1 MPGYV
6 VHIAIAQEYLKKHCD
21 KEQKEEFI
29 NGVIA
34 PDLEEVKSK
43 THYGK
48 SPAYTNLLEFLKSN
62 EIESS
67 FKRGYFL
74 HLVTDYLFYNYYL
87 TDFSKPQIY
96 DDYDFTNEFLIKKYE
111 VMLPNIIKD
120 KVFFKKGK
128 PKFLLKNLA
137 CNVIDEISSY
147 NLQKI
152 KEEVLENN
160 NKWFYYKNIVK

>member
-6 VHIAIAQEYLKKHCD
+6 VHIVIAQEYLKKHCD

-96 DDYDFTNEFLIKKYE
+96 DDYDFTNEFLIR
-111 VMLPNIIKD
+111 
-120 KVFFKKGK
+120 
-128 PKFLLKNLA
+128 
-137 CNVIDEISSY
+137 
-147 NLQKI
+147 
-152 KEEVLENN
+152 
-160 NKWFYYKNIVK
+160 

>member
-6 VHIAIAQEYLKKHCD
+6 VHIVIAQEYLKKHCD

-87 TDFSKPQIY
+87 
-96 DDYDFTNEFLIKKYE
+96 
-111 VMLPNIIKD
+111 II
-120 KVFFKKGK
+120 
-128 PKFLLKNLA
+128 
-137 CNVIDEISSY
+137 SY
-147 NLQKI
+147 NYQAI
-152 KEEVLENN
+152 KYVYTCGILD
-160 NKWFYYKNIVK
+160 NKL